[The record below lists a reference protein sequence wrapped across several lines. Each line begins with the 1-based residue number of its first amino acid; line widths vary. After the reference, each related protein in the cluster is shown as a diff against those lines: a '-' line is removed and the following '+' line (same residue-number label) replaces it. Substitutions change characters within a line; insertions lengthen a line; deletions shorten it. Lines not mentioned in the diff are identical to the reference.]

1 MAAALAS
8 LRRRDT
14 IPSWLGSK
22 VGSGLVAERRPPAAS
37 IEDPLAVLAKLSSYT
52 LVGIDAAPVE
62 VEVDVSPSQNPRTVL
77 VGLAETAVR
86 ESTHRVERALVNSGF
101 RVPMD
106 RVVINLAPAD
116 LKKDAGGFDLP
127 IALGLLVAA
136 GQMALERPGRFAVV
150 GELAL
155 TGETRPI
162 KGALAM
168 ALQAA
173 SAGLDGLLVPAPN
186 AAEAAV
192 VEGLEVYPI
201 RSLLEAV
208 NFLAGTTDIEPKAL
222 DLESVFQSLAHYEED
237 FADVKGQDAA
247 KRALLIAASGAHNV
261 LMIGPPG
268 TGKTLL
274 ARRLPTIMPPLT
286 PAESLETTRIYSAMG
301 LMKADQPLLGT
312 RPFRS
317 PHHSVSDAGLVGG
330 GTTPQPGEISLA
342 HKGVLFLD
350 ELPEFNR
357 KTLEVLRQPLEEG
370 QVTISRAL
378 RSTTFPA
385 DFILVSAMNPCPCGY
400 RGDPRRACH
409 CSAPQIERYL
419 SRISGPLLDRIDLHI
434 HVPAVPFTQLAEA
447 PPGPSSAEFR
457 ETVRQARARQAE
469 RFGAAGPG
477 VNGRMT
483 PRQVRQLCALNAESS
498 ALLKGAMEEL
508 GLSARAHD
516 KVLRVSRTLADL
528 EDFEEIQPQ
537 HVAEAVGYRS
547 LDRSVWA

>member
-1 MAAALAS
+1 M
-8 LRRRDT
+8 
-14 IPSWLGSK
+14 
-22 VGSGLVAERRPPAAS
+22 
-37 IEDPLAVLAKLSSYT
+37 LAKLASYT
-52 LVGIDAAPVE
+52 LIGIEAEPVE
-62 VEVDVSPSQNPRTVL
+62 VEVDVSASGVPKTVL
-77 VGLAETAVR
+77 VGLAEAAVR
-86 ESTHRVERALVNSGF
+86 ESTHRVERALVNSGY
-101 RVPMD
+101 RRPSD
-106 RVVINLAPAD
+106 RIVINLAPAD

-127 IALGLLVAA
+127 IALGLLLGS
-136 GQMALERPGRFAVV
+136 GQVSPERPADFAVV

-162 KGALAM
+162 KGALSI
-168 ALQAA
+168 ALRARA
-173 SAGLDGLLVPAPN
+173 EGRRALLLPSAN

-192 VEGLEVYPI
+192 VEGLDVYPVG
-201 RSLLEAV
+201 SLAEAV
-208 NFLAGTTDIEPKAL
+208 GFLSGMLDAEPTSIDL
-222 DLESVFQSLAHYEED
+222 DSVFHRLARYEED
-237 FADVKGQDAA
+237 FSDVKGQDAA
-247 KRALLIAASGAHNV
+247 KRALLIAASGCHNL

-286 PAESLETTRIYSAMG
+286 PPESLETTRIYSAMG
-301 LMKADQPLLGT
+301 LLGAQPLLGV

-330 GTTPQPGEISLA
+330 GSTPQPGEISLA
-342 HKGVLFLD
+342 HKGILFLD

-370 QVTISRAL
+370 RVTISRAL
-378 RSTTFPA
+378 RSVTFPA
-385 DFILVSAMNPCPCGY
+385 EFVLVAAMNPCPCGY
-400 RGDPRRACH
+400 RGDPRKACN
-409 CSAPQIERYL
+409 CSPPQVERYL
-419 SRISGPLLDRIDLHI
+419 GKISGPLLDRIDLHI

-447 PPGPSSAEFR
+447 PPGPTSSTILED
-457 ETVRQARARQAE
+457 VLRARSRQQD
-469 RFGAAGPG
+469 RFSGGPPG

-483 PRQVRQLCALNAESS
+483 PRQVRKFCALKPESS

-528 EDFEEIQPQ
+528 EGTDDIEPHQ
-537 HVAEAVGYRS
+537 VAEAVGYRS